1 MRYRTLLESRG
12 IFLNR
17 GILRGIRRKVVKL
30 GVGVALTCGL
40 IVAATN
46 GLDHATSSV
55 LTFKDNVVTS
65 AKQVTVDKLVED
77 TANILEKADV
87 STEKGV
93 EQLAGEI
100 SSKATTFA
108 NENGTVFQ
116 KASISKVVDGDTIV
130 VDIYGDNCQDQSHL
144 YKVRLIGVNTPES
157 VASQEYLDQKG
168 TTNSQAGKT
177 ASDYT
182 KSLLQASE
190 IVYLEADKDDKDK
203 YGRSLY
209 YVWFEVPE
217 NEYDIDVISTE
228 MLNGILVKNG
238 YAEVATYKPN
248 VKYEDYFESIE
259 ESIQR

>member
-1 MRYRTLLESRG
+1 MLR
-12 IFLNR
+12 FLR
-17 GILRGIRRKVVKL
+17 
-30 GVGVALTCGL
+30 
-40 IVAATN
+40 
-46 GLDHATSSV
+46 
-55 LTFKDNVVTS
+55 TFKYQRSYFAETS
-65 AKQVTVDKLVED
+65 WRDKLVED
-77 TANILEKADV
+77 TANILEKQMFLLKKA
-87 STEKGV
+87 V

-190 IVYLEADKDDKDK
+190 IVYLEADKDDKDR
-203 YGRSLY
+203 YI
-209 YVWFEVPE
+209 EVFTMFGLRCQKT
-217 NEYDIDVISTE
+217 NMTL
-228 MLNGILVKNG
+228 M
-238 YAEVATYKPN
+238 
-248 VKYEDYFESIE
+248 
-259 ESIQR
+259 